1 MIAFIL
7 SSKQIAS
14 ELTIDF
20 GDISPSY
27 LPLANDYLLNFQVKE
42 LNRLC
47 TDVYVSKRKVDKPFI
62 NSSGFREF
70 IVEEDLNIA
79 ELVFE
84 VLNSFQDEDIIFL
97 YGDTLIKYPEDL
109 QMNKSIVF
117 SIGKLKIPYP
127 NWYILPD
134 NSIMCGSFFVK
145 KELSSIILSKKLD
158 STSLLLE
165 TLVSNSDILKLEKG
179 DWFDFGHFHTYYN
192 SKKNFLETR
201 SFNEIK
207 SISKSFI
214 EKSSKDISKIVYE
227 YNWLKSSNK
236 LFPELIPIVNNL
248 NIKES
253 EIASYQIEY
262 FNMPSLSDVFV
273 KGNHRKDIKL
283 KIIKNLIR
291 TIGAI
296 QDSSIKKVGKNNFI
310 LDKLNAREEEIISF
324 SKDLSNKSE
333 IIKLINKN
341 KLFFENKI
349 FHETIMHG
357 DYCFSNI
364 LYDRRNES
372 IKLID
377 PRGYLNKVE
386 GYSFYGP
393 YVYDYFKLGHSFI
406 GNYDNIISGESADS
420 ISIRWINENLTFF
433 VNETPLSKDLLIY
446 GMINLFLTMVPLHK
460 DNSFR
465 QENFFKISLKL
476 DSLL

>member
-7 SSKQIAS
+7 SSKQITS

-20 GDISPSY
+20 GDISPSH

-42 LNRLC
+42 LNRFC
-47 TDVYVSKRKVDKPFI
+47 SDIYVSKRKVDKPYI
-62 NSSGFREF
+62 NSYGFHEF
-70 IVEEDLNIA
+70 IVEENLNIKD
-79 ELVFE
+79 LVIE
-84 VLNSFQDEDIIFL
+84 ILNSFQNEDVIFL
-97 YGDTLIKYPEDL
+97 YGDTLIKYPDDL
-109 QMNKSIVF
+109 HMNKSIIF

-134 NSIMCGSFFVK
+134 NSIMCGSFFIN
-145 KELSSIILSKKLD
+145 KELSSIILSKKLNNTD
-158 STSLLLE
+158 SLLK
-165 TLVSNSDILKLEKG
+165 TLVRNSDIIELKQSN
-179 DWFDFGHFHTYYN
+179 WFDFGHFHTYYN
-192 SKKNFLETR
+192 SKRNFLETR
-201 SFNEIK
+201 SFNDIK
-207 SISKSFI
+207 SISKTFI

-227 YNWLKSSNK
+227 YNWLKSSHK
-236 LFPELIPIVNNL
+236 LFPDLIPIVRNL

-253 EIASYQIEY
+253 EIASYQIQY

-273 KGNHRKDIKL
+273 KGNHKNDIKL

-291 TIGAI
+291 TIKKI

-310 LDKLNAREEEIISF
+310 LDKLVSRENEILNF
-324 SKDLSNKSE
+324 SNNLPTKSE

-341 KLFFENKI
+341 KLFFENKT
-349 FHETIMHG
+349 FYETIMHG

-364 LYDRRNES
+364 LFDRRNDT

-377 PRGYLNKVE
+377 PRGYLNKKE

-406 GNYDNIISGESADS
+406 GSYDNIISGESSES
-420 ISIRWINENLTFF
+420 INLKEIKENLNFF
-433 VNETPLSKDLLIY
+433 VNETSISKDLLIH
-446 GMINLFLTMVPLHK
+446 GMINLFLSMVPLHK

-465 QENFFKISLKL
+465 QQNFFKISLKL

>member
-70 IVEEDLNIA
+70 IVEEDLNIT
-79 ELVFE
+79 ELVME
-84 VLNSFQDEDIIFL
+84 ILNSFQDEDIVFL

-109 QMNKSIVF
+109 QMNKSIIF

-165 TLVSNSDILKLEKG
+165 TLVGNSDILKLEQR

-227 YNWLKSSNK
+227 YNWLKTSHK
-236 LFPELIPIVNNL
+236 LFPELIPTVINL

-273 KGNHRKDIKL
+273 MGNHRKDIKL

-310 LDKLNAREEEIISF
+310 LDKLNAREEEIINF

-341 KLFFENKI
+341 KLFFENKV
-349 FHETIMHG
+349 FYETIMHG

-406 GNYDNIISGESADS
+406 GNYDNIICGESADS
-420 ISIRWINENLTFF
+420 MSIQGIKENLTFF

-446 GMINLFLTMVPLHK
+446 GMINLFLSMVPLHK
-460 DNSFR
+460 DNSYR